1 MNPNM
6 NPNMQPNMNQQN
18 NANFFNQPAG
28 FDMNAINMNNM
39 MNNPLFYIN
48 MQLQQTV
55 QTLTMNN
62 KAQLD
67 QISVLVNKVTKLQH
81 LVLKEQSLNLMTCP
95 YCDQHF
101 KICLNA
107 ISVSQEQKQVDINSI
122 NTPSVNTSFC

>member
-1 MNPNM
+1 MQ
-6 NPNMQPNMNQQN
+6 PNMQPNINQQN

-81 LVLKEQSLNLMTCP
+81 LVLKEQTLN
-95 YCDQHF
+95 
-101 KICLNA
+101 
-107 ISVSQEQKQVDINSI
+107 
-122 NTPSVNTSFC
+122 